1 MKDIIMLAFFALL
14 ANADDWVEIEV
25 FGKEHE
31 DFLRNYLE
39 LPNGISSHDTLQK
52 VFAMVPSEFLESFQK
67 RTIITTDAMGTQTAI
82 VKKIRQKREYWQTED
97 ISWLSRKKEW
107 VGLRSVILTRNT
119 ITGLDGSVKVGKLSL
134 VLNVLKLL
142 EVGTR
147 PLSMKKKRYSIG
159 TNPEKHLEKLM
170 SL

>member
-1 MKDIIMLAFFALL
+1 
-14 ANADDWVEIEV
+14 
-25 FGKEHE
+25 
-31 DFLRNYLE
+31 
-39 LPNGISSHDTLQK
+39 
-52 VFAMVPSEFLESFQK
+52 
-67 RTIITTDAMGTQTAI
+67 MGTQTAI

-119 ITGLDGSVKVGKLSL
+119 ITGPDGSVKVGKLSL
-134 VLNVLKLL
+134 ALNVLKLL